1 MKAIY
6 TCFLCLIAASL
17 PAVAQKVFIDYD
29 NATAFSQYR
38 TYQFKETR
46 EDLRD
51 TYPDA
56 HRDVVVKLKK
66 YIQEGGMEEVQSNP
80 DVYVAYY
87 TADYRDLRLV
97 LGDLEYT
104 YGPDFSFGGYWEG
117 GVGTRTPNSFQF
129 REGTLIIDV
138 WDAEEKQLVFRGIA
152 TAALA
157 KNTEKNVEKLDKAL
171 EKIIKQ
177 WGEMKGDRVRAIRKL
192 QEEEGD

>member
-1 MKAIY
+1 MKTPRI
-6 TCFLCLIAASL
+6 CLLLLLATTYPAA
-17 PAVAQKVFIDYD
+17 AQKVFIDYD

-51 TYPDA
+51 TYPDV

-66 YIQEGGMEEVQSNP
+66 YIQEGGLAEAPSDP

-104 YGPDFSFGGYWEG
+104 YGPDFSLGGYWEG
-117 GVGTRTPNSFQF
+117 GVGTRTPDSFQF

-138 WDAEEKQLVFRGIA
+138 WDAKEKILVFRGIA

-157 KNTEKNVEKLDKAL
+157 KNTEKNFEKLDKAL

-177 WGEMKGDRVRAIRKL
+177 WGEMKGDRVRAIRQL
-192 QEEEGD
+192 QEEEGN